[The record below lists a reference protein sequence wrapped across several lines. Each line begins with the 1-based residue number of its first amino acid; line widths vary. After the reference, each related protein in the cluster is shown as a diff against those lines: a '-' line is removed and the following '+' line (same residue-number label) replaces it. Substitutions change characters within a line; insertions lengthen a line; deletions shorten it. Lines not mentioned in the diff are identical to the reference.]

1 MHESFNT
8 AIDTNWAIFGGILFV
23 SGAINVEW
31 LGENMDEDSL
41 TYVFATAVEE
51 GMEMFDVWLFLVV
64 NLYEMKQE
72 AQIEIGVSIR

>member
-1 MHESFNT
+1 MHESFIT
-8 AIDTNWAIFGGILFV
+8 AIETNWMIFGGILFV

-51 GMEMFDVWLFLVV
+51 GMEMFGAWLFLVV

-72 AQIEIGVSIR
+72 A